1 MMSVKVGRRLTEDE
15 IVAHKEGRDDSLD
28 NLVLYTKE
36 EYSQKRKSVRNVQ
49 CVECDKPFVKKSSS
63 VKTCSRKCAIDYR
76 QKQKTLSLGRRIL
89 ICKECAAEFSS
100 TCNHAK
106 FCSSKCRNANMDKI
120 RKANRPVKIKV
131 EKPKVIKPPK
141 VKVPKVK
148 QYHQIECV
156 VCERQFQS
164 TNASREICYD
174 KKCAAVIAAEEAW

>member
-1 MMSVKVGRRLTEDE
+1 LSSDE
-15 IVAHKEGRDDSLD
+15 VVAHKEGNEDSID
-28 NLVLYTKE
+28 NLVLYTRD
-36 EYSQKRKSVRNVQ
+36 EYNEKRKINRNTN
-49 CVECDKPFVKKSSS
+49 CVECNTPFVKKNKS
-63 VKTCSRKCAIDYR
+63 VKTCSKKCSIDYR
-76 QKQKTLSLGRRIL
+76 QKQRILALANRIL
-89 ICKECAAEFSS
+89 ICKQCESEFTSM
-100 TCNHAK
+100 CNHAK
-106 FCSSKCRNANMDKI
+106 FCSSKCRNANMDNI

-174 KKCAAVIAAEEAW
+174 KKCTAVIAAEKAW